1 MKIQFIQLISISI
14 GEMIKKLPSHSIV
27 SLCYF
32 LDYPENN
39 TNEKIYTFLLGR
51 MEFFNMNICTNSK
64 NN

>member
-14 GEMIKKLPSHSIV
+14 GEMIKKLSSHSIV

-51 MEFFNMNICTNSK
+51 MEFFNLI
-64 NN
+64 

>member
-51 MEFFNMNICTNSK
+51 MEFFNLI
-64 NN
+64 